1 MLRSGGLLML
11 HSVLTGNAGESRL
24 IVDRLSPELTQ
35 ELWQLIKAEKRGDVL
50 APVTVVTS
58 TRYAGLALRQEQG
71 RAGFANV
78 RFILPSVLSELLGA
92 AALEQQGRK
101 PLTGVLENLAVR
113 RVLAQT
119 GGPLR
124 DVSEHPST
132 QSSVRA
138 AFRQLR
144 NTDTTL
150 RSALA
155 ARGGIAGEMARLYD
169 DFRKITADEWYDQE
183 DLAEAAATT
192 VDAGTAPGLDDLG
205 LIIFHLP
212 HGLSPGEV
220 RLMES
225 LAGRRRCAAILGI
238 TGDAAAD
245 ESTLDLAARL
255 RGKTASPAAP
265 GPADADVRLHAGS
278 ARLHIAP
285 TAHDELRW
293 VIRQIMLEVNEN
305 RTPLHRMA
313 ILYRVADPYASLI
326 RDELRMA
333 GIPMAGPD
341 RDSLASA
348 GAGRTLM
355 GLLDLCGGQFPR
367 SDVMAWLSSCPVRNP
382 VAENPASVTASF
394 SPSQWDAVTRNAGI
408 VSGRQQWRDRLDAH
422 AQRLIADAE
431 RRETDG
437 ETSASRARGMRSEAA
452 AARDIQAFIDN
463 LAQDLDPPEDG
474 SPWKAFADWAKELL
488 GSYLATDVNEADGD
502 AAERIRRLL
511 DEFAAADSVNNGA
524 TLAAFCQMVAEL
536 MQAPF
541 GHLGPTG
548 QGVFVSS
555 LAGAAGMTFDAIWLV
570 GMIEGA
576 VPPSPRRDPLLTDPD
591 WLAAGGQDRRH
602 IRMAEERYE
611 YLAAIASAH
620 RRALSYPVA
629 DAASQRPAYP
639 SRWFLEQASALAGGP
654 VRSGDLAGWRG
665 HDWLTVDASPQQ
677 ALANAHE
684 IALADGA
691 DFRRKRLLEWRS
703 DGRALHN
710 HPYARRDPV
719 ARACRLARQRSLRR
733 LTEYDG
739 NLSEAEE
746 INGFNIRPDGA
757 PISPTSLESWAACPY
772 RYFLGHVLRL
782 GALDTPEEV
791 FSISALDRGTLG
803 HKILERF
810 IREGLQGGHLPAPG
824 APWRDGDRDRL
835 MDIAAE
841 SFQDAETRGVT
852 GKRLL
857 WDMAKTEILSDLE
870 TFLGKDSLLREAS
883 ETADVRVETRFGF
896 GGDSTEVIDPDS
908 GIHFRGMIDRMDI
921 SGDGKAVLVIDY
933 KTGSAEPYK
942 GLDDDPIDQ
951 GRRLQLGVYSL
962 AARALFPDA
971 TAVSAAYWFS
981 TNRGEFQF
989 VPAAH
994 FNITD
999 ESVAGR
1005 FREGVTSIVDGINAG
1020 LFPANP
1026 GPPGQYGPSNCQY
1039 CDFDAV
1045 CPTRRADLWERKK
1058 SDPVLAGYLQLAE
1071 PDGEDDR

>member
-1 MLRSGGLLML
+1 MTTDDPMNQA
-11 HSVLTGNAGESRL
+11 GNAGQRRL
-24 IVDRLSPELTQ
+24 IVDHLSPELTR
-35 ELWQLIKAEKRGDVL
+35 ELWRLIREEKRGDVL
-50 APVTVVTS
+50 APVTVVAP
-58 TRYAGLALRQEQG
+58 TRYAGLSLRQELG
-71 RAGFANV
+71 RTGFVNV
-78 RFILPSVLSELLGA
+78 RFMPAPVLSELLGA

-119 GGPLR
+119 DGPLR

-132 QSSVRA
+132 QSSVRS

-155 ARGGIAGEMARLYD
+155 AGGGIAGEMARLYD
-169 DFRKITADEWYDQE
+169 DFREITADEWYDPE
-183 DLAEAAATT
+183 DLAEAAAAT
-192 VDAGTAPGLDDLG
+192 VDAGAAPGLDDLG

-225 LAGRRRCAAILGI
+225 LVGRRRCAAILGI
-238 TGDAAAD
+238 TGDEVAD
-245 ESTLDLAARL
+245 ESTLELAAGL
-255 RGKTASPAAP
+255 REKSASPTAP
-265 GPADADVRLHAGS
+265 PATDANVRLHAGS
-278 ARLHIAP
+278 ARLHVAP

-293 VIRQIMLEVNEN
+293 VIRQIMREVDE
-305 RTPLHRMA
+305 RGAPLHRMA

-341 RDSLASA
+341 RESLASA
-348 GAGRTLM
+348 GAGRTLL

-382 VAENPASVTASF
+382 VAENQAGATASF
-394 SPSQWDAVTRNAGI
+394 SPSQWDVVTRKAGI
-408 VSGRQQWRDRLDAH
+408 VSGLQQWRGRLDAH
-422 AQRLIADAE
+422 AQRLIADAD

-437 ETSASRARGMRSEAA
+437 ETSVSRARGMRSEAA
-452 AARDIQAFIDN
+452 AAKDIQAFIDK

-488 GSYLATDVNEADGD
+488 GSYLATDVGEADGD

-511 DEFAAADSVNNGA
+511 DEFAAADGVNNGA
-524 TLAAFCQMVAEL
+524 NLAVFRQMVAEL
-536 MQAPF
+536 MQTSF

-555 LAGAAGMTFDAIWLV
+555 FAGASGMTFDAVWLV

-576 VPPSPRRDPLLTDPD
+576 VPPSPRRDPLLTEPD

-639 SRWFLEQASALAGGP
+639 SRWFLEQASTLAGDT
-654 VRSGDLAGWRG
+654 VRSGDLSSLRG
-665 HDWLTVDASPQQ
+665 HDWFTADDSPQQ
-677 ALANAHE
+677 ALANTDE
-684 IALADGA
+684 TALADGA
-691 DFRRKRLLEWRS
+691 DFRRKRLLEWRR
-703 DGRALHN
+703 DGRSLHN
-710 HPYARRDPV
+710 HPYAQRDSM
-719 ARACRLARQRSLRR
+719 ARACRLARQRSLGQ

-739 NLSEAEE
+739 NLSGIKE
-746 INGFNIRPDGA
+746 IDSFGIRPGGA
-757 PISPTSLESWAACPY
+757 PISPTALESWAVCPY
-772 RYFLGHVLRL
+772 RYFLAHVLRL
-782 GALDTPEEV
+782 GALDTPEEI
-791 FSISALDRGTLG
+791 FSISALDRGSLS
-803 HKILERF
+803 HRILERF
-810 IREGLQGGHLPAPG
+810 IRESLQDGNLPAPG
-824 APWRDGDRDRL
+824 QPWGTGDRERL
-835 MDIAAE
+835 MRIADQ
-841 SFQDAETRGVT
+841 SFQEAETRGVT

-857 WDMAKTEILSDLE
+857 WAMAKTEILSDLE
-870 TFLGKDSLLREAS
+870 TFLEADTILRETS
-883 ETADVRVETRFGF
+883 ETAHVRVETRFGF

-908 GIHFRGMIDRMDI
+908 GVRFRGMIDRMDV
-921 SGDGKAVLVIDY
+921 SGDGKAALVVDY
-933 KTGSAEPYK
+933 KTGRAEPYK
-942 GLDDDPIDQ
+942 GLDHDPIDK
-951 GRRLQLGVYSL
+951 GRHLQLGVYSL
-962 AARALFPDA
+962 AARALHPNA
-971 TAVSAAYWFS
+971 TAVSAVYWFS
-981 TNRGEFQF
+981 TNRGRFQF
-989 VPAAH
+989 IPVAH

-999 ESVAGR
+999 EFVAAR
-1005 FREGVTSIVDGINAG
+1005 FREGVTGILDGINAG

-1026 GPPGQYGPSNCQY
+1026 GPPGRYGPSNCQY
-1039 CDFDAV
+1039 CDFDAI

-1058 SDPVLAGYLQLAE
+1058 SDAALSGYLQLAE
-1071 PDGEDDR
+1071 PDGEGD